1 MLTEIIQNMR
11 GRGYYRAAKDDNG
24 SKKMVDFKKNRKY
37 ISNELFTMKQ
47 SKCTKQFVEMH
58 LTI

>member
-24 SKKMVDFKKNRKY
+24 SKKMVDFKKNENIFRT
-37 ISNELFTMKQ
+37 SCLP
-47 SKCTKQFVEMH
+47 
-58 LTI
+58 